1 MITEKAS
8 IIFDD
13 KNIRYA
19 LISKVINIVI
29 DKYNNNFNIQDLT
42 FLNEF
47 TFNEKKYLRKI
58 FSRDITKLYAW
69 EHNFYFWGNM
79 WHYDESDQYDYQ
91 VTIRQIMLLLNKSKI
106 AIGDEIKTT
115 DYHFIKDIFD
125 TWFSLLDSETQ
136 RLYGINFNEKEFVIF
151 ISHNLRDRIGE
162 ACIYNFEF
170 LKTFMEAKKDYH
182 AKKLVDAIF
191 GIKTIQSF

>member
-13 KNIRYA
+13 KNIHYA

-29 DKYNNNFNIQDLT
+29 HKYNNKFNIEDLT
-42 FLNEF
+42 TLDEF

-58 FSRDITKLYAW
+58 FSADITGLYAW
-69 EHNFYFWGNM
+69 EHNFYFWKNM
-79 WHYDESDQYDYQ
+79 WHYDKTDQYDYQ

-106 AIGDEIKTT
+106 AIGEEIKTS
-115 DYHFIKDIFD
+115 DYQLIKDIFD
-125 TWFSLLDSETQ
+125 NWFSLLDSETQ
-136 RLYGINFNEKEFVIF
+136 RLYETNFNEREFIMF
-151 ISHNLRDRIGE
+151 ISHNFKKRLGE
-162 ACIYNFEF
+162 TCIYNFAF

-191 GIKTIQSF
+191 GVKRIQSF